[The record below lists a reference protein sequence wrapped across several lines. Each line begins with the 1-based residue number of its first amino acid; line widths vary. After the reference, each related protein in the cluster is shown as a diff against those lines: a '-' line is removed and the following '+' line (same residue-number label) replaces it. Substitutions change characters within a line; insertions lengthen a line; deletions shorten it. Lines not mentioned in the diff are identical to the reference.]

1 MTTTEVM
8 KLQDVIMAVA
18 DELQLA
24 TDDNVSVS
32 QVTVTITYS
41 MEHQNHQDD
50 QDDFIDDWYKS
61 YLDRLDA
68 EGIEVPF

>member
-1 MTTTEVM
+1 MATTEVM
-8 KLQDVIMAVA
+8 KLQDIIMAVA

-32 QVTVTITYS
+32 QVTVMITYS
-41 MEHQNHQDD
+41 VKQPVH
-50 QDDFIDDWYKS
+50 QDDFIDEWYKN
-61 YLDRLDA
+61 YLEKLEA